1 MINKCNNIFM
11 AEKQTERH
19 PKSVAFLL
27 AQVGHHAAREFAAAL
42 APIDLAP
49 QHAGILRALSHKA
62 GVSQQDLA
70 RMLGMHASRLVAVL
84 DELESRGLIARE
96 GNTDDRRTYA
106 LRLTEKGRGMLAE
119 IGRIARRH
127 DQRMCESL
135 SEAEREQL
143 SAWLQRIADQQGL
156 TPGVHPGFSRSG
168 ARAES

>member
-1 MINKCNNIFM
+1 MINKCNNYFM

-19 PKSVAFLL
+19 LKSVAFLL

-42 APIDLAP
+42 APLDLSP
-49 QHAGILRALSHKA
+49 PHAGILRALSHKA
-62 GVSQQDLA
+62 GISQQDLA
-70 RMLGMHASRLVAVL
+70 RMLGMHASRLVAIL
-84 DELESRGLIARE
+84 DELEGRGLVARE
-96 GNTDDRRTYA
+96 AKTEDRRIYA
-106 LRLTEKGRGMLAE
+106 LRLTDKGRDMLVE

-156 TPGVHPGFSRSG
+156 TPGVHPGFSARS
-168 ARAES
+168 AES